1 MTVEALL
8 ESEPELPAGEARFV
22 RSGEVKSILLRC
34 EREGYLVVEVPEFRA
49 AIRGRLAWLL
59 EEAVERVL
67 ELRGACP
74 PGVGASTDLEG
85 SLRDQIYRARLLGAP
100 GLMLALPSLEGIT
113 SRIGALDADDSATL
127 RWWMGCTRTFPVRLY
142 LDVSDC
148 MLGVYLE
155 PVTLAEALRS
165 SRPSELGGSRQVV
178 SEWVDSKSSPSS
190 NPPDRDAVEAMN
202 DPSDA
207 DEDVELHRSPTLP
220 PSGSAYAECLSASAL
235 TRDDR
240 SGAATEPTT
249 PQALGWSDATT
260 SRDEIAESADPPL
273 PDPTLDT
280 LAEETVLVAAEP
292 LQDVTERD
300 LARGAPEAFPD
311 GEAIAGEAPE
321 LENHGFSAEP
331 ASEGPID
338 GEEPVALSA
347 VATETADAEAAPVG
361 AEVGAEVGVKV
372 GVEVD
377 AKEPVAAPRER
388 ARTGHAPMTVR
399 GSRMDAA
406 APESLAPGVLAAST
420 APDLASTPPSSVST
434 APDLASTPPSS
445 VSTAPNAAAQP
456 TLNPY
461 DPSRPLNVEAPHAWR
476 HWMQKLDAA
485 RGPKPLNAIEQLFIN
500 AYVPLNDAYQRG
512 IAGAEA
518 AAVLD
523 SWSTSFARS
532 YSEAFDAMR
541 MRGRRPMMV
550 LDIPE
555 AAQRLARLHGA
566 RSVQL
571 VLVDGMRFDVG
582 ARVENHLVCAMGQQA
597 TLTDRFLLWSA
608 LPSTTAQ
615 QLELIARGAEG
626 LKNGDIHTETPVLV
640 ARGRQASTLRRV
652 RAGSRELL
660 KLDLVEARLGEPG
673 GPIAQRLDQLAVEI
687 SDALSSAFA
696 RMAPR
701 TLVAVFGDH
710 GFCLDPTDSGS
721 STMKQ
726 GGASPDEVLVPGF
739 AWLVGPTH

>member
-1 MTVEALL
+1 MPQSAVGWLGSSKKQSNACSN
-8 ESEPELPAGEARFV
+8 SEGLV
-22 RSGEVKSILLRC
+22 RRASGRRPI
-34 EREGYLVVEVPEFRA
+34 
-49 AIRGRLAWLL
+49 
-59 EEAVERVL
+59 
-67 ELRGACP
+67 
-74 PGVGASTDLEG
+74 LEG
-85 SLRDQIYRARLLGAP
+85 SLRDQLYRARLLGAP

-165 SRPSELGGSRQVV
+165 SRASELGGSRQVV
-178 SEWVDSKSSPSS
+178 AEWVDSKSSPSA
-190 NPPDRDAVEAMN
+190 PPDDDAVE
-202 DPSDA
+202 STKEVSLGEA
-207 DEDVELHRSPTLP
+207 DEEIDLHRSPTLP
-220 PSGSAYAECLSASAL
+220 PSGSADAECLSALAMTCCDASAL
-235 TRDDR
+235 DDTDASSQALCRSDVATTADERAELMEEPCPFPSFTEPAQDTFTEPAQDTFAEPAQDTFAEPAQDTFAEPARDTFATELSPRELAEEEPSSEASDTSLVDDGHGAER
-240 SGAATEPTT
+240 AVLESEGLPDTTDGAAAPGREQPADHRT
-249 PQALGWSDATT
+249 AT
-260 SRDEIAESADPPL
+260 SAPADAESAGVDTEALGDL
-273 PDPTLDT
+273 P
-280 LAEETVLVAAEP
+280 
-292 LQDVTERD
+292 R
-300 LARGAPEAFPD
+300 ARARF
-311 GEAIAGEAPE
+311 
-321 LENHGFSAEP
+321 
-331 ASEGPID
+331 
-338 GEEPVALSA
+338 
-347 VATETADAEAAPVG
+347 
-361 AEVGAEVGVKV
+361 
-372 GVEVD
+372 
-377 AKEPVAAPRER
+377 ER
-388 ARTGHAPMTVR
+388 APNTTAAIQTDCTTTTANSLTSM
-399 GSRMDAA
+399 A
-406 APESLAPGVLAAST
+406 APE
-420 APDLASTPPSSVST
+420 TPIAHSPYH
-434 APDLASTPPSS
+434 
-445 VSTAPNAAAQP
+445 P
-456 TLNPY
+456 T
-461 DPSRPLNVEAPHAWR
+461 RPLNVEAPNAWR

-500 AYVPLNDAYQRG
+500 AYVPLNDAYHRG
-512 IAGAEA
+512 IAGPEA
-518 AAVLD
+518 GAVLE

-626 LKNGDIHTETPVLV
+626 LKNGDIHSETPVLV

-673 GPIAQRLDQLAVEI
+673 GPVAQRLDQLAIEI

-696 RMAPR
+696 RLAPR

-710 GFCLDPTDSGS
+710 GFCLDTTDSGS
-721 STMKQ
+721 SSLKQ
-726 GGASPDEVLVPGF
+726 GGATPDEVLVPGF
-739 AWLVGPTH
+739 AWLVGQTH